1 MTTAH
6 PIEHADLDLE
16 GLTWSVQANW
26 EALAAHLADEH
37 GGWFEKLHGL
47 VRFSTG
53 LHSGFLNGVL
63 SADVELED
71 LPGALALTRHVFGEE
86 LPWRWIVGPSS
97 HPEGLELELE
107 SMGLERRW
115 PRMLG
120 MSIDLEATP
129 SALDPARIPAGAH
142 LAEVEDRDALE
153 AWLTVRQR
161 NLGLDEETADAWRTA
176 HGKPGLG
183 PDKPLRHW
191 VGFLEGEPVAGA
203 TLFLGAGTAGI
214 YHVDTV
220 EPARGKGFAGAIT
233 SAALLAAHELG
244 YRYGVLSAS
253 PLGEPVY
260 RRLGF
265 RELPPYAVLIG
276 GPAPA

>member
-1 MTTAH
+1 VTTAH

-63 SADVELED
+63 SADVEIED

-86 LPWRWIVGPSS
+86 LPWRWIVGSSS

-107 SMGLERRW
+107 ALGLERRW

-120 MSIDLEATP
+120 MSIDLEAA
-129 SALDPARIPAGAH
+129 SNALDPTRVPAGAQIS
-142 LAEVEDRDALE
+142 EVEDRDALE
-153 AWLTVRQR
+153 AWLSVRQR
-161 NLGLDEETADAWRTA
+161 NLGLDDETADAWRTA
-176 HGKPGLG
+176 HGQPGLG
-183 PDKPLRHW
+183 PDKPLRHF

-203 TLFLGAGTAGI
+203 TMFLGGGTAGI

-220 EPARGKGFAGAIT
+220 EPARGKGFAGSLT
-233 SAALLAAHELG
+233 SAALVAARDLG
-244 YRYGVLSAS
+244 YRYGVLTAS
-253 PLGEPVY
+253 ELGEPVY

-265 RELPPYAVLIG
+265 RELRPYAVLIG
-276 GPAPA
+276 GPQPA